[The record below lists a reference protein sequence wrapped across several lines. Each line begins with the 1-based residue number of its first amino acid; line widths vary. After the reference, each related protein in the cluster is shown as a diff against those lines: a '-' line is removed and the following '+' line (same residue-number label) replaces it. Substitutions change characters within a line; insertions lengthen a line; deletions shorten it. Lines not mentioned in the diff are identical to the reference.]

1 MNKAYS
7 LGSASV
13 RPLARTKVKPVSVP
27 LPPSVRAGELSTSP
41 LPEGWHISTQV
52 GRALGHK
59 CPREE

>member
-41 LPEGWHISTQV
+41 ARRLAHQHAGGQSFRPQV
-52 GRALGHK
+52 S
-59 CPREE
+59 